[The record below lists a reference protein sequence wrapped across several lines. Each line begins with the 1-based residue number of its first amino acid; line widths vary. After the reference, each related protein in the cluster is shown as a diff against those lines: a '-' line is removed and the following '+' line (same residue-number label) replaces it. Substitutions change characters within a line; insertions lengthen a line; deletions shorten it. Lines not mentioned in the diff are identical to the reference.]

1 MPSSVSIRHALPREA
16 LRSSVLWPWSLAGLA
31 LVWSYAATIG
41 SLMSEWRRDPNYSV
55 GMLVLP
61 MAVYLAWQHRDRL
74 RGLAVR
80 PSWWGL
86 GLLMG
91 AQLVRA
97 AGVLL
102 LFESAERYSLVLS
115 IMGLTLLLAGVQIWR
130 RMFWLQMFLF
140 LMVPLPG
147 KIHYLVCS
155 PMQKIATSGAVVLL
169 ELLGVSVVREGHVM
183 VLNGSTPVAVA
194 EACSGLRM
202 LTAFVVVACVLA
214 VAVRRPA
221 WQKGALVI
229 SSVGVAIACNIVR
242 LVATAL
248 LFAVVNAELAKT
260 FFHDFAGW
268 TMMPLAIVLLFG
280 ELWLLSRLVVS
291 DDSKARSASL

>member
-147 KIHYLVCS
+147 KIHNLVSS